1 MQRSLS
7 FLFRT
12 VCVRGTQALLLASL
26 MALSAVAAVAP
37 PGTVIPNIAAGMFSV
52 EKMPVLSPSNEVY
65 VQVPFDTDRI
75 GVAKQA
81 SQPIVNLDAT
91 GSPDGTA
98 TVSFTLR
105 VRNYGQGSLSKVVLF
120 DQIEGAGAGQLGS
133 YTPDVVPGVG
143 QYTVLPNTLVLLS
156 ATAPVTSSALNQGF
170 TGQAG
175 ANNLLQGE
183 VGLPRGAEFSL
194 RFEVRYNI
202 TGRQGTLYNTAR
214 ACAQT
219 AGPPP
224 ATVCDDSVDGFNP
237 DANGDGDPT
246 NDGSPTPVPTQL
258 PALALLKSV
267 SSPRPTA
274 TPGVYEVDYTLSV
287 SNVGGALAPALH
299 LVDNLDCTFLTG
311 HSEGAVASWRLLSGP
326 QSKTGVLTPSTAYTG
341 RGVGDCGSAAPLD
354 FPSAN
359 ALDLLNGAQGLAP
372 GQSDAVSMTVEITL
386 KPEFVSTGALVSN
399 KAWAWS
405 GGSAARAQTGR
416 ATGANVLAWAFSS
429 VDLILQAVTPS
440 VTSFTLRKEGSTTQ
454 AEIGD
459 QLDYTLVL
467 QNNGASPLKGVSV
480 RDQLPPGFTYVPGS
494 ARAALLSSTAGV
506 PDWAPLAEPTRGAN
520 LTFTAPGLELA
531 PKGQWA
537 VRYRV
542 RIGAGVPS
550 SGVAINQAQA
560 TANGS
565 LSNLATWRVRVNG
578 GVFADDAFAFGKV
591 FLDCNR
597 DGIQSEGELGI
608 PGVRLMIEDGTSVIT
623 DIEGKWSLYGLRP
636 VTHALKI
643 DTTTLPQGARL
654 SVLSNRHA
662 GVGDSQFLDLK
673 KGEWHK
679 ANFAVDNCEAPELLA
694 EVKER
699 RRLIEAQPARE
710 ADAGARLRTRMD
722 PKAQPVP
729 RAEPR
734 ALPASGEFG
743 TDGALRANTVAPRPL
758 IDLPQGGSAGTGV
771 ALATQQAQAFM
782 TPFPPDDERAV
793 AGAVILPGES
803 TEPDTSPA
811 KPADPGL
818 EEVLAE
824 LDNTVAF
831 IGLKEGAVLPTRQ
844 INLRIKGPVQGTLSL
859 KVNGEAVSDKRVGKR
874 VTLESKAL
882 QALEFV
888 AVQLKP
894 GRNQLEAEMLDNFGN
909 PRERVT
915 LDVVAPGPLARL
927 VLKVPETAPA
937 DGKTPIKVQVHLVD
951 AAGVPVLA
959 RTVLNLDTSAGRWSV
974 KDLNPAEPGTQV
986 VVLGG
991 QGEFELLPPTA
1002 PGDGRISLSSNLVS
1016 ASARLA
1022 YLPDLRPLT
1031 GIGVV
1036 EGVIDLSGRGAI
1048 NLGGSARGA
1057 FESEL
1062 NSFSTQSGDL
1072 HAAARTAF
1080 FFKGAIRGDYLL
1092 TTAYDSDKQ
1101 KNVQMFRDI
1110 QPDQFYPV
1118 YGDSSVKTFDAQSVG
1133 KLYVRIDKNRSY
1145 LLYGDF
1151 VTASSPE
1158 VRQLSQINRAVS
1170 GVRHHYEDGATRVD
1184 SYASR
1189 DTLTQQ
1195 IQEFPANGT
1204 SGPFSLPGLGD
1215 MVANSE
1221 TVEVLVRDRSQP
1233 QTVLKTTAL
1242 TRFVDYTIEPISKTL
1257 LLKAPVSS
1265 LDPDLN
1271 PQSIRVS
1278 YTVDAGGTP
1287 FWVAGVDAQRK
1298 VNDSLQ
1304 LGAVAGIDNNPN
1316 GGRKLVAATALARV
1330 GDKATVSAEVVQT
1343 ESDLKGSGNAA
1354 RLELRRED
1362 EQTRLQA
1369 QLTRTSE
1376 FFDNPNATTAPGQ
1389 TLGNLKLEHSLS
1401 PSTKLRAE
1409 ALYSAS
1415 DVAGAAANM
1424 RGAAVS
1430 VQERLSDTLVGEL
1443 GLRTGQQS
1451 GQGAGAFNY
1460 GTVSSANGPSMS
1472 QTGVSASNLG
1482 FTSVR
1487 GRLTSKVPDVP
1498 EAEVFVEAEQ
1508 GLNESQR
1515 RALAVGGN
1523 YRLTEKTRVYGRY
1536 ALISSLYNS
1545 PYDANS
1551 TQQNNVGLIG
1561 FESQYSE
1568 GGRLFNEYRMVDT
1581 IDGRGAQA
1589 AMGIRQTLKLTEHLR
1604 GTGGVEHTGALGGV
1618 AGQASTALT
1627 GGLDYALDD
1636 TLRATGTLELRQST
1650 DSNGLLNT
1658 LGVALK
1664 IDRDWS
1670 LLARSIV
1677 SDTRSRTATGTSTLL
1692 QRQQIGFAYRP
1703 VDQDEWN
1710 AIARYEHR
1718 LQRTDSG
1725 AASLMV
1731 PGVTDLAAH
1740 IISAQANWQ
1749 ASRSLLASARYAVK
1763 WGSLRSD
1770 TVRSSA
1776 LTQLVLGRV
1785 TYDIT
1790 SEWDVG
1796 AQAGLA
1802 VTRGGSR
1809 ELVLGAEGGYQL
1821 MPNLWMSAGY
1831 NFRGLKDPDL
1841 GGSSFISKGP
1851 YMRMRFKFDENTL
1864 APRTNGQ
1871 GITP

>member
-1 MQRSLS
+1 
-7 FLFRT
+7 
-12 VCVRGTQALLLASL
+12 
-26 MALSAVAAVAP
+26 
-37 PGTVIPNIAAGMFSV
+37 
-52 EKMPVLSPSNEVY
+52 
-65 VQVPFDTDRI
+65 
-75 GVAKQA
+75 
-81 SQPIVNLDAT
+81 
-91 GSPDGTA
+91 
-98 TVSFTLR
+98 
-105 VRNYGQGSLSKVVLF
+105 
-120 DQIEGAGAGQLGS
+120 
-133 YTPDVVPGVG
+133 
-143 QYTVLPNTLVLLS
+143 
-156 ATAPVTSSALNQGF
+156 
-170 TGQAG
+170 
-175 ANNLLQGE
+175 
-183 VGLPRGAEFSL
+183 
-194 RFEVRYNI
+194 
-202 TGRQGTLYNTAR
+202 
-214 ACAQT
+214 
-219 AGPPP
+219 
-224 ATVCDDSVDGFNP
+224 
-237 DANGDGDPT
+237 
-246 NDGSPTPVPTQL
+246 
-258 PALALLKSV
+258 
-267 SSPRPTA
+267 
-274 TPGVYEVDYTLSV
+274 
-287 SNVGGALAPALH
+287 
-299 LVDNLDCTFLTG
+299 
-311 HSEGAVASWRLLSGP
+311 VASWRLLSAP
-326 QSKTGVLTPSTAYTG
+326 LSKAGVLTPSTSYTG
-341 RGVGDCGSAAPLD
+341 RGVGDCGSSAPLD
-354 FPSAN
+354 FPTAG
-359 ALDLLNGAQGLAP
+359 ALDLLNGLQGLAP

-386 KPEFVSTGALVSN
+386 KPEFVATGAVVSN
-399 KAWAWS
+399 KAWAWT
-405 GGSAARAQTGR
+405 GGSAARAQSSR
-416 ATGANVLAWAFSS
+416 AAGANVLAWAFSS

-440 VTSFTLRKEGSTTQ
+440 VSSFTLRKEGSTTQ

-467 QNNGASPLKGVSV
+467 QNNGASPLKAVSV

-494 ARAALLSSTAGV
+494 ARAALLSSGAGA
-506 PDWAPLAEPTRGAN
+506 PAWAPLAEPARGAA
-520 LTFTAPGLELA
+520 LVFSAPGLELA
-531 PKGQWA
+531 PQGQWA

-550 SGVAINQAQA
+550 NGVAINQAQA

-565 LSNLATWRVRVNG
+565 LSNLATWRVRVSG

-597 DGIQSEGELGI
+597 DGLQSEGELGI

-643 DTTTLPQGARL
+643 DTTTLPRGARL

-710 ADAGARLRTRMD
+710 AEAGGSLRARLD
-722 PKAQPVP
+722 PKAQPAP

-743 TDGALRANTVAPRPL
+743 SDGALRTNSVAPRPL
-758 IDLPQGGSAGTGV
+758 IDLPGAGSGGAGA
-771 ALATQQAQAFM
+771 ALATQQAQAFVS
-782 TPFPPDDERAV
+782 PFPVEDERAV
-793 AGAVILPGES
+793 AGGAILPEEASVPTAAS
-803 TEPDTSPA
+803 TQPV
-811 KPADPGL
+811 DPGL
-818 EEVLAE
+818 DESLAD
-824 LDNTVAF
+824 LDNTLGF
-831 IGLKEGAVLPTRQ
+831 IGLKEGVVLPTRQ
-844 INLRIKGPVQGTLSL
+844 INLRVKGAMQGSIRL
-859 KVNGEAVSDKRVGKR
+859 KVNGEAVPDSRIGKR
-874 VTLESKAL
+874 VALESKAL
-882 QALEFV
+882 RGLEFV

-894 GRNQLEAEMLDNFGN
+894 GRNQLEAEWLDDFGN
-909 PRERVT
+909 PRERVVM
-915 LDVVAPGPLARL
+915 DVIAPGPLARL
-927 VLKVPETAPA
+927 MLTVPETAQA
-937 DGKTPIKVQVHLVD
+937 DGKTPIKVQVRLVD
-951 AAGVPVLA
+951 AAGVPVQA
-959 RTVLNLDTSAGRWSV
+959 RTVLNLDTSAGRWNV
-974 KDLNPAEPGTQV
+974 KDLNPAEPGIQV
-986 VVLGG
+986 VVEGG
-991 QGEFELLPPTA
+991 QGDFELLPPTA

-1133 KLYVRIDKNRSY
+1133 KLYVRIDKNRSF

-1170 GVRHHYEDGATRVD
+1170 GVRHHFEDGTTRVD

-1221 TVEVLVRDRSQP
+1221 SVEVLVRDRSQP

-1298 VNDSLQ
+1298 VNDNLQ
-1304 LGAVAGIDNNPN
+1304 LGAVAGLDNNPN

-1330 GDKATVSAEVVQT
+1330 GDKATVSAELVQT

-1354 RLELRRED
+1354 RLELRRDD
-1362 EQTRLQA
+1362 EQTRLQV
-1369 QLTRTSE
+1369 QLTKTSE

-1430 VQERLSDTLVGEL
+1430 VQERLSDMLVGEV

-1451 GQGAGAFNY
+1451 GQGAGSFNY

-1515 RALAVGGN
+1515 RALSVGGN

-1589 AMGIRQTLKLTEHLR
+1589 AMGLRQTLKLTEHLR
-1604 GTGGVEHTGALGGV
+1604 GTGGIEHTGALGGV

-1670 LLARSIV
+1670 LLARSII
-1677 SDTRSRTATGTSTLL
+1677 SDTRSRTTAGISTLL

-1703 VDQDEWN
+1703 VEQDEWN

-1725 AASLMV
+1725 TASLMV

-1740 IISAQANWQ
+1740 IVSAQANWQ
-1749 ASRSLLASARYAVK
+1749 ANRSLLASARYAIK
-1763 WGSLRSD
+1763 WGTLRSD

-1776 LTQLVLGRV
+1776 LTQLVMGRV

-1790 SEWDVG
+1790 PEWDIG

-1802 VTRGGSR
+1802 VTRSGSR

-1841 GGSSFISKGP
+1841 GGASFTSKGP
-1851 YMRMRFKFDENTL
+1851 YMRMRFKFDESTL

>member
-1 MQRSLS
+1 MPCS
-7 FLFRT
+7 FSSLFRALS
-12 VCVRGTQALLLASL
+12 VRGALVLLLAGL
-26 MALSAVAAVAP
+26 LAGRAFAAVAP
-37 PGTVIPNIAAGMFSV
+37 PGTVIPNIAAAMFSV
-52 EKMPVLSPSNEVY
+52 DKLPLLKPSNEVY

-105 VRNYGQGSLSKVVLF
+105 VRHYGQEALSKVSLV
-120 DQIEGAGAGQLGS
+120 DPIEGPGASQLGS
-133 YTPDVVPGVG
+133 YTPSAVPGVG
-143 QYTVLPNTLVLLS
+143 QYTVLPNSLVLLS
-156 ATAPVTSSALNQGF
+156 ATAPVNASSLNQGF

-175 ANNLLQGE
+175 ANSLLQGDLS
-183 VGLPRGAEFSL
+183 LPPGAEFSL
-194 RFEVRYNI
+194 RFDVRFNLS
-202 TGRQGTLYNTAR
+202 GRQGTLYNSAR
-214 ACAQT
+214 ACART
-219 AGPPP
+219 VGPPSV
-224 ATVCDDSVDGFNP
+224 TVCDDSVDGFNP

-246 NDGSPTPVPTQL
+246 NDGSPTPIPTQL

-287 SNVGGALAPALH
+287 SNRGGAQAPALH
-299 LVDNLDCTFLTG
+299 LIDNLDCTFLMG
-311 HSEGAVASWRLLSGP
+311 QSEGSVASWRLLSAP
-326 QSKTGVLTPSTAYTG
+326 LSKTGVLTPSHAYTG
-341 RGVGDCGSAAPLD
+341 RGVGDCGSAAPFD
-354 FPSAN
+354 FPSAS
-359 ALDLLNGAQGLAP
+359 ALDLLSGSQGLAP
-372 GQSDAVSMTVEITL
+372 GQSDAISMTVEITL

-399 KAWAWS
+399 KAWAWA
-405 GGSAARAQTGR
+405 GASAARAQGSR
-416 ATGANVLAWAFSS
+416 AGGANVLAWAFSS

-440 VTSFTLRKEGSTTQ
+440 VSSFTLRKEGSTQQ

-467 QNNGASPLKGVSV
+467 QNNGASALKTVSV

-494 ARAALLSSTAGV
+494 ARAALLSANAGA
-506 PDWAPLAEPTRGAN
+506 PDWASVPEPARG
-520 LTFTAPGLELA
+520 TALVFSASGLELA
-531 PKGQWA
+531 PQGQWA

-550 SGVAINQAQA
+550 NGVAINQAQA

-565 LSNLATWRVRVNG
+565 LSNLATWRVRVSG

-597 DGIQSEGELGI
+597 DGIQSEGEPGI
-608 PGVRLMIEDGTSVIT
+608 PGVRLMVEDGTSVIT

-636 VTHALKI
+636 VTHALKV
-643 DTTTLPQGARL
+643 DATTLPHGARL

-679 ANFAVDNCEAPELLA
+679 ANFAVDNCEAPDLLA

-710 ADAGARLRTRMD
+710 ADAGARLRARLD
-722 PKAQPVP
+722 PKGQPTL

-743 TDGALRANTVAPRPL
+743 SDGALRANSVAPRPL
-758 IDLPQGGSAGTGV
+758 IELPGAGPAGSGA
-771 ALATQQAQAFM
+771 ALATQQAQAFAS
-782 TPFPPDDERAV
+782 PFPPEDERAV
-793 AGAVILPGES
+793 AGAAVLPEES
-803 TEPDTSPA
+803 PVPGAATVR
-811 KPADPGL
+811 PADPAL

-824 LDNTVAF
+824 LDNALGF
-831 IGLKEGAVLPTRQ
+831 IGLKEGDVLPTRQ
-844 INLRIKGPVQGTLSL
+844 INLRVKGPMQGSIHL
-859 KVNGEAVSDKRVGKR
+859 KVNGDSVPDSRVGKR
-874 VTLESKAL
+874 VALESKAL
-882 QALEFV
+882 RALEFV

-894 GRNQLEAEMLDNFGN
+894 GRNQLEAELLDNFGN
-909 PRERVT
+909 PRERITLQVT
-915 LDVVAPGPLARL
+915 APGPLARL
-927 VLKVPETAPA
+927 VLTLPETAQA
-937 DGKTPIKVQVHLVD
+937 DGKTPIKVQVRLVD
-951 AAGVPVLA
+951 AAGVPVQA
-959 RTVLNLDTSAGRWSV
+959 RTVLNLDTSAGRWNV
-974 KDLNPAEPGTQV
+974 KDLNPAEAGVQV
-986 VVLGG
+986 VVEGG
-991 QGEFELLPPTA
+991 LGEFELLPPTA
-1002 PGDGRISLSSNLVS
+1002 PGDGRIGMNSNLVS
-1016 ASARLA
+1016 TSARLV

-1080 FFKGAIRGDYLL
+1080 FFKGTIRGDYLL

-1133 KLYVRIDKNRSY
+1133 KLYVRIDKNRSF

-1170 GVRHHYEDGATRVD
+1170 GVRHHYEDGTTRVD

-1221 TVEVLVRDRSQP
+1221 SVEVLVRDRSQP

-1265 LDPDLN
+1265 LDPELN

-1278 YTVDAGGTP
+1278 YTVDAGGSP

-1298 VNDSLQ
+1298 VNDKLQ
-1304 LGAVAGIDNNPN
+1304 LGAVAGLDNNPN

-1330 GDKATVSAEVVQT
+1330 GDKTTLSAELVQT

-1354 RLELRRED
+1354 RLELRRDD

-1430 VQERLSDTLVGEL
+1430 VQQRLSDTLVGEL

-1487 GRLTSKVPDVP
+1487 GRLTSKVPEVP
-1498 EAEVFVEAEQ
+1498 EAEVFVEAAQ
-1508 GLNESQR
+1508 GLNEAQR

-1523 YRLTEKTRVYGRY
+1523 YRLTEKTRLYGRY

-1589 AMGIRQTLKLTEHLR
+1589 AMGLRQTLKLTEHLR

-1670 LLARSIV
+1670 LLARSII
-1677 SDTRSRTATGTSTLL
+1677 SDTRSRTTAGTSTLL

-1703 VDQDEWN
+1703 VEQDEWN

-1725 AASLMV
+1725 TASLMV

-1740 IISAQANWQ
+1740 ILSAQANWQ
-1749 ASRSLLASARYAVK
+1749 ANRSLLASARYAIK
-1763 WGSLRSD
+1763 WGTLRSD

-1776 LTQLVLGRV
+1776 LTQLVMGRV

-1790 SEWDVG
+1790 SEWDIG

-1802 VTRGGSR
+1802 ITRGGSR

-1831 NFRGLKDPDL
+1831 NFLGLKDPDL
-1841 GGSSFISKGP
+1841 GGSAFTSKGP
-1851 YMRMRFKFDENTL
+1851 YMRMRFKFDENTISPRSL
-1864 APRTNGQ
+1864 NAGVAP
-1871 GITP
+1871 